1 MVRPVASPPCPAPR
15 PSQSKYLWRRNANWK
30 SPGVIGNR
38 TVIPSKAAWL
48 AIGLSCGAKRGIWV
62 LACASS
68 NLCGRQKPDPSPRL
82 KVTSSAD
89 IIVNLTEIEARV
101 LGSLIEKDITTPD
114 YYPLSLNALV
124 NACNQKNNRDP
135 VMNLDEE
142 TVRQALGTLQE
153 KRVAGPASGADS
165 RVTKFEHRLQ
175 EVFNFDRRE
184 IAVVCVLLLRG
195 PQTPGELRSRTDRM
209 YHFEGLD
216 DVVSTLDRL
225 AQREPPL
232 ARVLPRQPG
241 TKESRYTHLFS
252 GEPAMPEGSDVARA
266 PSPAHASANSTADRL
281 TILEE
286 EVSRLRSELSEVQQQ
301 LATFRKQ
308 FE

>member
-1 MVRPVASPPCPAPR
+1 
-15 PSQSKYLWRRNANWK
+15 
-30 SPGVIGNR
+30 VI
-38 TVIPSKAAWL
+38 
-48 AIGLSCGAKRGIWV
+48 
-62 LACASS
+62 
-68 NLCGRQKPDPSPRL
+68 
-82 KVTSSAD
+82 
-89 IIVNLTEIEARV
+89 LTEIETRV
-101 LGSLIEKDITTPD
+101 LGALIEKDITTPD

-135 VMNLDEE
+135 VMTLDEAA
-142 TVRQALGTLQE
+142 VRDALASLQE
-153 KRVAGPASGADS
+153 KRMAGPSSGADS

-195 PQTPGELRSRTDRM
+195 PQTPGELRSRTERM
-209 YHFEGLD
+209 YHFEALE

-225 AQREPPL
+225 SQREPSL

-252 GEPAMPEGSDVARA
+252 GEPPASAEDVYVARA
-266 PSPAHASANSTADRL
+266 PATAGATSLSDRVG
-281 TILEE
+281 TLEE
-286 EVSRLRSELSEVQQQ
+286 ELSRLRQELSEVQQQ